1 MGFKN
6 KNIKCVSFTD
16 FFLQGNKN
24 NKSILL
30 FQILIMNC
38 CQNSHKV
45 DKSMRIICSCY
56 ILRISGGRNKRY
68 TCKPV
73 VDFYHLCL
81 IQHIS

>member
-1 MGFKN
+1 MVFKN

-16 FFLQGNKN
+16 FFFLQGNKN
-24 NKSILL
+24 NKSIFL

-56 ILRISGGRNKRY
+56 TFSEYQVEETSGTHANLSSISIIF
-68 TCKPV
+68 V
-73 VDFYHLCL
+73 
-81 IQHIS
+81 